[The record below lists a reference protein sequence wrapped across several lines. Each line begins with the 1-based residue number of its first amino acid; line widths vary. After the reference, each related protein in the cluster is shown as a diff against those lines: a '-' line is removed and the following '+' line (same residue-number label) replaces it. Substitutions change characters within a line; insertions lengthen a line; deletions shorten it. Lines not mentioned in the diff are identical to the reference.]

1 MTDYTHILVAVD
13 FSGETE
19 HVVEKGKSLRQ
30 KYGARLSLIHV
41 VDFLPPTYA
50 GDQMLPGY
58 VGDLMLPENV
68 ETEQVLI
75 KRAGEQLQDLAK
87 RHGIDDATRWVEVG
101 SPKDEITRMA
111 EDNKVDLIVLG
122 SHGRRGL
129 QLLLGSTANGVLHGA
144 PCDVLAVRVGKD

>member
-1 MTDYTHILVAVD
+1 MADYTHILLAVD
-13 FSGETE
+13 FSAGTDR
-19 HVVEKGKSLRQ
+19 VVEVAKSLRD

-58 VGDLMLPENV
+58 VGDMMLPENV

-75 KRAGEQLQDLAK
+75 KRAKEQLEDLAK
-87 RHGIDDATRWVEVG
+87 RHGIEDFTRWVEVG
-101 SPKDEITRMA
+101 SPKEEITRMA
-111 EDNKVDLIVLG
+111 EDNKVDLILVG